1 MLRGYQVAREE
12 KIEEGK
18 AKIKIIESDLE
29 VAASKEKAE
38 QEKRIREQFIVE
50 QKFQA
55 KALLTELKNR
65 CDSLV
70 QKCCCAKLKTSTDFQ
85 ILDLQKDLVSVD
97 KEMREIFGVVTAFS
111 KIAATCGDEKEDLLK
126 EPEALKQSALDARNK
141 YAKELHQISSSRDI
155 TEDKLKSQSSLEI
168 ELGKFQGYESKMD
181 IYTFKSDFEKLIQ
194 PKIQKP
200 YWVDTLKKNYLS
212 GPALILVEKLD
223 DIDQIWKK
231 LLESYGNVKLLLQ
244 TKMNSLDKL
253 GNLEVIEGDEKL
265 VNALSKILNVMT
277 ELSTLAEKHK
287 LETKLY
293 VGGGLEKVF
302 RLIGDSRE
310 RKFLGKHL
318 DKMSSSSSTDPDE
331 LEEKVTWKSLQVFL
345 QKELTLRTNMT
356 LNQRSKECLGI
367 KSSPKNDKKRHL
379 LEVKMLKMRITV
391 GQCRATSVVKLIT
404 L

>member
-1 MLRGYQVAREE
+1 MSNHRTRKCKVDFDYRVYNETGVKVPKDRSSVKMASPLEEKKLLELQIFDDIKFIYDTNVLDDIDSVEYLDEVLSEVSDLTKRFRHIHVELKYLLGDGYADAYPEFDKRLEGLKKYTLAVKQKMKLLNTSKISGEKELMISSLKIEDEIFRDRVEKEFASFNMDEAKIDNIREKCSKYEKFQEECYNLLSKAKIGLGDEFQKVFDTKFDELIARIGE

-29 VAASKEKAE
+29 AAASKEKAE

-168 ELGKFQGYESKMD
+168 ELGKFQGY
-181 IYTFKSDFEKLIQ
+181 
-194 PKIQKP
+194 
-200 YWVDTLKKNYLS
+200 
-212 GPALILVEKLD
+212 
-223 DIDQIWKK
+223 
-231 LLESYGNVKLLLQ
+231 
-244 TKMNSLDKL
+244 
-253 GNLEVIEGDEKL
+253 
-265 VNALSKILNVMT
+265 
-277 ELSTLAEKHK
+277 
-287 LETKLY
+287 
-293 VGGGLEKVF
+293 
-302 RLIGDSRE
+302 
-310 RKFLGKHL
+310 
-318 DKMSSSSSTDPDE
+318 
-331 LEEKVTWKSLQVFL
+331 
-345 QKELTLRTNMT
+345 
-356 LNQRSKECLGI
+356 
-367 KSSPKNDKKRHL
+367 
-379 LEVKMLKMRITV
+379 
-391 GQCRATSVVKLIT
+391 
-404 L
+404 